1 MGKYIIDEIQ
11 TIESGYERFA
21 KIKSLEND
29 TYYNVSF
36 LDYVEYIDGIEQLTK
51 KQGDILEGDLYIA
64 YVAIDKKV
72 DEDMMHKYPI
82 PKSSHIEAV
91 VQVCEIVDEYNL
103 YVSTSLVES
112 KILVEFEHPVKYNQG
127 DYIYIEGSVEFDERD

>member
-1 MGKYIIDEIQ
+1 MSKYIIDEIE
-11 TIESGYERFA
+11 TIGSGYERFA

-51 KQGDILEGDLYIA
+51 NQGDILEGDLYIA

-72 DEDMMHKYPI
+72 DEDIMHRYPI

-91 VQVCEIVDEYNL
+91 VQVCEIIDEYTL
-103 YVSTSLVES
+103 YASTSLIEN
-112 KILVEFEHPVKYNQG
+112 KILVEFEHSVKYNQG
-127 DYIYIEGSVEFDERD
+127 DYIHIEGSLEFNEKE